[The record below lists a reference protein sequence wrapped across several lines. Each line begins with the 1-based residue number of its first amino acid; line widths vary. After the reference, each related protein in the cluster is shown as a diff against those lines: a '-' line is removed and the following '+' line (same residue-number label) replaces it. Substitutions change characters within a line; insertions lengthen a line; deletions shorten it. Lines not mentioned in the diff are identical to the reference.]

1 MNISGLI
8 TRSSYLSI
16 SEIMPTKIFSGP
28 YIYDVHVE
36 RRVGGLQI
44 CYVSTMYSIIINKIL
59 FLNNNFCGWVDEGE
73 WVRISHFCGRHK
85 CMTPTW
91 LNHSRPMSHLFG
103 NQVVDFYYQN
113 VWETPLEEWHFK

>member
-16 SEIMPTKIFSGP
+16 SEIMPAKIFSGP

-44 CYVSTMYSIIINKIL
+44 CYVSTITLLLSTKYC
-59 FLNNNFCGWVDEGE
+59 F
-73 WVRISHFCGRHK
+73 
-85 CMTPTW
+85 
-91 LNHSRPMSHLFG
+91 
-103 NQVVDFYYQN
+103 
-113 VWETPLEEWHFK
+113 